1 MRKSIPYGLL
11 AFAVSTSLLVAQEGW
26 SAKAGSGL
34 TYNGGDSFGVN
45 WLNFVQVGWSFA
57 NNENAA
63 DTNSFDVGTARTQLR
78 GHAFNKNITYR
89 LQLDLAEGGGTLG
102 EDADGDPVL
111 ANDSILK
118 DAYAQYNFSTSDDGR
133 VGVRLGQGKTM
144 FGLESTGWVHGLW
157 FVDRSGA
164 SQAFSAARS
173 RGAWLVGSVME
184 KDKPIR
190 FAIGAMNTD
199 ASPVVAGLFSGGE
212 EGSNPDNELS
222 YVAAVNWD
230 ILGDF
235 FGGEQTAEY
244 WRQGDFR
251 SGETDL
257 KGTIGAG
264 VALGNSNVPGVSP
277 GLNGPDLESTTFN
290 LNTAWTVNSIN
301 LMGEFFTRT
310 DEVDGGG
317 ETEPMGWAVSGG
329 YLLPKS
335 GDSSIQWGLGLRV
348 NMVEGDNS
356 DLLFAGEEV
365 MEVSGVVNA
374 FYHGHACKTQLQ
386 YTYQDLDQADQTN
399 HILSVLFQL
408 TF

>member
-1 MRKSIPYGLL
+1 
-11 AFAVSTSLLVAQEGW
+11 LVAQEGW

-57 NNENAA
+57 NNENAP

-78 GHAFNKNITYR
+78 GHAFDKNITYR
-89 LQLDLAEGGGTLG
+89 LQLDLADSGGVIG
-102 EDADGDPVL
+102 EDAFGDPIISG
-111 ANDSILK
+111 DSILK

-157 FVDRSGA
+157 VVDRSGA
-164 SQAFSAARS
+164 SQVFSAARS
-173 RGAWLVGSVME
+173 RGAWLVGSLME

-190 FAIGAMNTD
+190 FAVGAMNTD
-199 ASPVVAGLFSGGE
+199 ASPAAAAAFAGGE
-212 EGSNPDNELS
+212 EASNNDNELS
-222 YVAAVNWD
+222 YVAAANWD

-251 SGETDL
+251 SGDTGL

-264 VALGNSNVPGVSP
+264 VALGNSQAPTTG
-277 GLNGPDLESTTFN
+277 GGQGPDLESTTFN
-290 LNTAWTVNSIN
+290 VNTAWTVNNVN
-301 LMGEFFTRT
+301 LMGEYFTRT
-310 DEVDGGG
+310 DEVDGAGG
-317 ETEPMGWAVSGG
+317 DVDPMGWAVSGG

-335 GDSSIQWGLGLRV
+335 GDSAMQWGLGLRV
-348 NMVEGDNS
+348 SMVEGDLNPIFFGG
-356 DLLFAGEEV
+356 DDVTEI
-365 MEVSGVVNA
+365 SGVLNA

-386 YTYQDLDQADQTN
+386 YTWQDFDQADQTN
-399 HILSVLFQL
+399 HIVSLLFQL

>member
-1 MRKSIPYGLL
+1 MGGVKNTLMRKSIPSVLL

-26 SAKAGSGL
+26 SAKPGSGL
-34 TYNGGDSFGVN
+34 TYNGGDGFGVN

-57 NNENAA
+57 NNEDAA
-63 DTNSFDVGTARTQLR
+63 DVNSFDVGTARTQLR

-89 LQLDLAEGGGTLG
+89 LQLDMAEGDSAGVG
-102 EDADGDPVL
+102 E
-111 ANDSILK
+111 SILK

-144 FGLESTGWVHGLW
+144 FGLESTGWIHGLW
-157 FVDRSGA
+157 FTDRSVA
-164 SQAFSAARS
+164 SRAFSDARS

-190 FAIGAMNTD
+190 FAIGAMNND
-199 ASPVVAGLFSGGE
+199 VSQVASAAAGGE
-212 EGSNPDNELS
+212 EASNPDNELS
-222 YVAAVNWD
+222 YVAAANWD
-230 ILGDF
+230 IMGDF

-251 SGETDL
+251 SGDTGL

-264 VALGNSNVPGVSP
+264 VALGNSQDPVG
-277 GLNGPDLESTTFN
+277 GTADLESTTFN
-290 LNTAWTVNSIN
+290 VNTAWTVNNVN
-301 LMGEFFTRT
+301 LLGEFYTRS
-310 DEVDGGG
+310 DEVDGGA

-335 GDSSIQWGLGLRV
+335 GDSSIQWGLGARV
-348 NMVEGDNS
+348 SMAES
-356 DLLFAGEEV
+356 DSSPFVGGIDADVTEI
-365 MEVSGVVNA
+365 SGVLNA

-386 YTYQDLDQADQTN
+386 YTWQDIDPAAGSSTNN
-399 HILSVLFQL
+399 HILSLLFQL